1 MRMNAHALGR
11 NIFLDEFAI
20 RDAWIL
26 LPFAIGGFGILFL
39 LYQNAMLA
47 VGALVIMGVLALM
60 LRWPDI
66 GTLVA
71 LFAIYS
77 NVGVLAMRSQ
87 GAIQATAGSADQNP
101 RIAIVLAAIALLLF
115 VPLVHQLLIRK
126 EQFIFDRG
134 FVLMVV
140 FFGALLVSSLFARD
154 GRLAGARVA
163 GYLVEGLGP
172 YFLLTNVVR
181 DLSTLKRA
189 TWALLLAGSLMG
201 GLTVYQ
207 RATHTEDRIYG
218 GMAQMG
224 TDVTL
229 TASGQERS
237 LRPSGLTERGGAQGQ
252 LRAAGPIGETNRYAQ
267 ILLVLLPLAVLM
279 IRTGSSGTLRALGL
293 AAGGFI
299 LGGLLLTF
307 SRGAMLT
314 GVVLLAMMACMRL
327 LKLRHVLA
335 SVLGVSVLV
344 AAFAP
349 AVIARMATL
358 EHLNSLLFR
367 TGYTYRAPDSSAVRR
382 YVLNAT
388 TWHVFLD
395 HPIFGVGPGHFAEY
409 YSVPYANRV
418 GLIATT
424 KKYMGHNLY
433 LETLAETGIIGLA
446 CLLAIFFVIM
456 HGLWRERRHW
466 LQNHPELANAA
477 TAFFLCLCAYAIS
490 AVFEHLSYQR
500 YFWLLVA
507 LSSAAARIIHSQRE
521 AQGMAEPFS
530 FQGGSL

>member
-1 MRMNAHALGR
+1 MRFSARSCHCQEEAQNYGSFPGVTRLAIRAASHLKMYTPTFERKIFFDAFALKNARVLLPCVAVG
-11 NIFLDEFAI
+11 FAI
-20 RDAWIL
+20 FFL
-26 LPFAIGGFGILFL
+26 LNQNVLLAAGALIIMGIL
-39 LYQNAMLA
+39 
-47 VGALVIMGVLALM
+47 GLM
-60 LRWPDI
+60 LRWPEM
-66 GTLVA
+66 GTLVV

-77 NVGVLAMRSQ
+77 NIGVLAMRPQ
-87 GAIQATAGSADQNP
+87 RAIQVTAGSADQNP
-101 RIAIVLAAIALLLF
+101 RIIIVLAAMGLF
-115 VPLVHQLLIRK
+115 LSVSLVHQLLIRK
-126 EQFIFDRG
+126 EKLIFDRG
-134 FVLMVV
+134 FILMSAFLV
-140 FFGALLVSSLFARD
+140 ALLMSSLFALD
-154 GRLAGARVA
+154 GRLAGARVV
-163 GYLVEGLGP
+163 GYLVEGLVP
-172 YFLLTNVVR
+172 YFILTNVIR
-181 DLSTLKRA
+181 DFSTLRRA

-314 GVVLLAMMACMRL
+314 GVVLLAMVACMRL

-367 TGYTYRAPDSSAVRR
+367 TGYTYRAPDSSAVHR
-382 YVLNAT
+382 
-388 TWHVFLD
+388 
-395 HPIFGVGPGHFAEY
+395 
-409 YSVPYANRV
+409 
-418 GLIATT
+418 
-424 KKYMGHNLY
+424 
-433 LETLAETGIIGLA
+433 
-446 CLLAIFFVIM
+446 
-456 HGLWRERRHW
+456 
-466 LQNHPELANAA
+466 
-477 TAFFLCLCAYAIS
+477 
-490 AVFEHLSYQR
+490 
-500 YFWLLVA
+500 
-507 LSSAAARIIHSQRE
+507 
-521 AQGMAEPFS
+521 
-530 FQGGSL
+530 

>member
-1 MRMNAHALGR
+1 MYTPAFER
-11 NIFLDEFAI
+11 NVIPDAFAI
-20 RDAWIL
+20 RDARVL
-26 LPFAIGGFGILFL
+26 LACAVAGFGVLFL
-39 LYQNAMLA
+39 LYQSAMLA
-47 VGALVIMGVLALM
+47 AGALIIMGVLALM
-60 LRWPDI
+60 LRWPEI

-77 NVGVLAMRSQ
+77 NIGVLAMRSQ
-87 GAIQATAGSADQNP
+87 RAIQATAGSADQNP
-101 RIAIVLAAIALLLF
+101 RIAIVLAGMALLLF

-134 FVLMVV
+134 FVLMVA
-140 FFGALLVSSLFARD
+140 FFGALLTSSVFARD

-163 GYLVEGLGP
+163 DYLLEGLAP

-181 DLSTLKRA
+181 DVPALRRA

-201 GLTVYQ
+201 GLTVFQ
-207 RATHTEDRIYG
+207 RATHTENNMYAG
-218 GMAQMG
+218 LAQMG

-229 TASGQERS
+229 TASGQERPP
-237 LRPSGLTERGGAQGQ
+237 RPSGLTGRGGTEGQ

-267 ILLVLLPLAVLM
+267 ILLVLLPLAVLT
-279 IRTGSSGTLRALGL
+279 IRTGSSRTLRAFGL
-293 AAGGFI
+293 LAGGLI

-314 GVVLLAMMACMRL
+314 GVVLLGMMACMRL
-327 LKLRHVLA
+327 LKPRHVLA

-367 TGYTYRAPDSSAVRR
+367 TGYTYRAPDSSAVHR
-382 YVLNAT
+382 YTLNMA

-409 YSVPYANRV
+409 YSVPYSNRV
-418 GLIATT
+418 GLIETT

-433 LETLAETGIIGLA
+433 LETLAETGITGLA
-446 CLLAIFFVIM
+446 CLLAILFVIM

-466 LQNHPELANAA
+466 MQSHPELASAA

-490 AVFEHLSYQR
+490 AVFAHLSYQR

-521 AQGMAEPFS
+521 EQGMGKSFS
-530 FQGGSL
+530 LQGGTR

>member
-1 MRMNAHALGR
+1 MYVPAFER
-11 NIFLDEFAI
+11 NISFDAFAM
-20 RDAWIL
+20 RDAWVL
-26 LPFAIGGFGILFL
+26 LSCAVAGFGFLFL
-39 LYQNAMLA
+39 LNQSAMLA
-47 VGALVIMGVLALM
+47 AGALVMMGVLAM
-60 LRWPDI
+60 MFRWPEL

-77 NVGVLAMRSQ
+77 NIGVLAMRSER
-87 GAIQATAGSADQNP
+87 AIQATAGTADQNP
-101 RIAIVLAAIALLLF
+101 RIAIVLGAIALLLF
-115 VPLVHQLLIRK
+115 VPLVHRLLIRK

-134 FVLMVV
+134 FVLIVA
-140 FFGALLVSSLFARD
+140 FFGALLASSMFARD

-163 GYLVEGLGP
+163 GYSVEGVVP
-172 YFLLTNVVR
+172 YFLITNVVR
-181 DLSTLKRA
+181 SLSTLKRA

-207 RATHTEDRIYG
+207 RATHTEDKLYG

-229 TASGQERS
+229 TTSGQERS
-237 LRPSGLTERGGAQGQ
+237 PRPSSLTTRGGTEGQ

-267 ILLVLLPLAVLM
+267 ILLVLLPLAALM
-279 IRTGSSGTLRALGL
+279 IRTGSSRTLRALGL
-293 AAGGFI
+293 LAGGLI
-299 LGGLLLTF
+299 LCGLLLTF

-314 GVVLLAMMACMRL
+314 GVVVLGMMACMRL
-327 LKLRHVLA
+327 LKPRHVLA

-367 TGYTYRAPDSSAVRR
+367 TGYTYRAPDSSAVHR
-382 YVLNAT
+382 YVLNAA

-395 HPIFGVGPGHFAEY
+395 HPIFGVGPAHFAEY

-418 GLIATT
+418 GLIETT

-433 LETLAETGIIGLA
+433 LETLAETGITGLA
-446 CLLAIFFVIM
+446 CLLAILFVIM
-456 HGLWRERRHW
+456 QGLWRERRHRM
-466 LQNHPELANAA
+466 QSHPELANAA

-490 AVFEHLSYQR
+490 AVFAHLSYQR
-500 YFWLLVA
+500 YFWLLAA

-521 AQGMAEPFS
+521 EQRMGESFS
-530 FQGGSL
+530 FEGGRL